1 MFCLCSQAQR
11 HFLQELVASYPLEFR
26 QKTEICMNSSSVPW
40 FTCHKLHFIKEL
52 MVKKNN
58 NNNKKE
64 QPSDINL
71 LHLPKSYPVA
81 NTYVSNLVSHYKVGC
96 LFVCFKVFPTTLP
109 S

>member
-52 MVKKNN
+52 TVKKIIIIIKKNN
-58 NNNKKE
+58 HLKLTARIY
-64 QPSDINL
+64 PNL
-71 LHLPKSYPVA
+71 IQLQ
-81 NTYVSNLVSHYKVGC
+81 
-96 LFVCFKVFPTTLP
+96 TLM
-109 S
+109 